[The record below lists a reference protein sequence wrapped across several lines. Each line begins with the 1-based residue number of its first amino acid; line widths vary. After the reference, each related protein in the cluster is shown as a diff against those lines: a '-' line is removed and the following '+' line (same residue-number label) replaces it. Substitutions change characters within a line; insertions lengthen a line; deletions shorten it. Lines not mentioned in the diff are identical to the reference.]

1 MTESESSELEKFQ
14 KTARSIRSS
23 SDYSVPLG
31 IIGKYLGL
39 PASVTDYEIEAL
51 LIAATREKFKESL
64 DADMALMAL
73 GLLKEFPSSRD
84 SSENRSGID
93 LITVR
98 RKKFIWTSSYIA
110 DRHSSS
116 NKRRK
121 VFYESCEDLEAA
133 GEDAIKAVVK
143 ALNTED
149 GDAINAVAQ
158 KLYSKKVK
166 INEYLDEV
174 KEYLIYDK
182 KGNIVD
188 VKLQELKNTRQELT
202 DDGNE
207 DGSVEPNPPEPP
219 TLEPDNVLIK
229 ITNWIKRFSRVVIVA
244 ILLLVVVLLIKP
256 ISLFLAR
263 LTESPRPY
271 SIEFERTG
279 RWLPYG
285 EDMKLEVKPEPA
297 DASLEGLRCGSK
309 GDNAHM
315 IEVLS
320 EQNLHIKAVK
330 ESEDSERCPV
340 DIEAYMDYNENIKDV
355 MTIYIIKD
363 GQNESTGEG
372 EIHDKSSG
380 DYSQKAD

>member
-1 MTESESSELEKFQ
+1 MSEIKRIDTKTLATALRGLKDLAKNDYKEVLRQLHYNGPSFKTPKQFDAFLLEVVYECFD
-14 KTARSIRSS
+14 TI
-23 SDYSVPLG
+23 D
-31 IIGKYLGL
+31 
-39 PASVTDYEIEAL
+39 TDYI
-51 LIAATREKFKESL
+51 LIS
-64 DADMALMAL
+64 L
-73 GLLKEFPSSRD
+73 GLLLGFEREIKI
-84 SSENRSGID
+84 G
-93 LITVR
+93 
-98 RKKFIWTSSYIA
+98 
-110 DRHSSS
+110 
-116 NKRRK
+116 KR
-121 VFYESCEDLEAA
+121 YE
-133 GEDAIKAVVK
+133 
-143 ALNTED
+143 
-149 GDAINAVAQ
+149 
-158 KLYSKKVK
+158 
-166 INEYLDEV
+166 EYLRYSNYIQDV
-174 KEYLIYDK
+174 YSGNCKEPYDS
-182 KGNIVD
+182 VD
-188 VKLQELKNTRQELT
+188 KEQKNRYKAALRDLADGRIEKLAEALAEIKMQEEFEEYIKVALTDYYNETNNTVKLKKPYYTTIQQESIEQEADEQEGVPINQT
-202 DDGNE
+202 
-207 DGSVEPNPPEPP
+207 PPEPP
-219 TLEPDNVLIK
+219 TLEPDDMLIK

-271 SIEFERTG
+271 SIEFERKG

-372 EIHDKSSG
+372 EIHDKFSG